1 MAEST
6 EVGSTLAPAIL
17 PASVDMRP
25 LRTWISSLDAAPFL
39 AHVARLTRK
48 AVLTVA
54 DLIGDP
60 GVVRTGGGIR
70 NFETVIGKEV
80 TELVIEAH
88 LVDRIAKTLG
98 SFMGNLHVLAM
109 VGWRTAQVG

>member
-1 MAEST
+1 MAVST

-17 PASVDMRP
+17 PSSVDIRP

-48 AVLTVA
+48 AVLAIA
-54 DLIGDP
+54 DLFGDP
-60 GVVRTGGGIR
+60 GVVGTGGGIR

-80 TELVIEAH
+80 TVLVIKAH
-88 LVDRIAKTLG
+88 LVDWIAKTLG
-98 SFMGNLHVLAM
+98 SFVGNLHVLAM